1 MAVSTDK
8 EKKRSFAQQI
18 KKRFSRSKKRSLSAD
33 RATSSMREGSN
44 YLRPPDQ
51 GFGPQSKGSV
61 NISLIYKTAYD
72 GLNFRALKMLSVLVI
87 LYLQSFH
94 LTHNLLRFFKMV
106 TKMLGK
112 ISTQLAHT

>member
-1 MAVSTDK
+1 MTVSTEK
-8 EKKRSFAQQI
+8 EKKKSFAQQI

-61 NISLIYKTAYD
+61 NILLMYRTAHD
-72 GLNFRALKMLSVLVI
+72 SFK
-87 LYLQSFH
+87 FH
-94 LTHNLLRFFKMV
+94 LN
-106 TKMLGK
+106 
-112 ISTQLAHT
+112 

>member
-61 NISLIYKTAYD
+61 NISLINKTAYD
-72 GLNFRALKMLSVLVI
+72 
-87 LYLQSFH
+87 
-94 LTHNLLRFFKMV
+94 
-106 TKMLGK
+106 
-112 ISTQLAHT
+112 

>member
-8 EKKRSFAQQI
+8 EKKKSFAQQI

-61 NISLIYKTAYD
+61 NIVLINKTAYD
-72 GLNFRALKMLSVLVI
+72 NTMNFK
-87 LYLQSFH
+87 YLQ
-94 LTHNLLRFFKMV
+94 T
-106 TKMLGK
+106 
-112 ISTQLAHT
+112 